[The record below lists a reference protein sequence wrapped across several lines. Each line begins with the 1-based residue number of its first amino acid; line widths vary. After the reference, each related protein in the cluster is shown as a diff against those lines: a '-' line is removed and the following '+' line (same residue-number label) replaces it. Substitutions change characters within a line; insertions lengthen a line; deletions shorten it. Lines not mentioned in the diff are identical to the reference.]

1 MRYRT
6 SDFVV
11 DGALRD
17 VCVLDTGVEDWRN
30 VISALPFDAWEVS
43 FESTIEA
50 AGLRSAD
57 GVTRLLET
65 IFFSDDASA
74 RMAIGV
80 GGVWFFCYFF
90 ELEEIEFTFDPQ
102 DIVDEA
108 SFGSLTAF
116 MRWLGEACGK
126 RVVMTMES
134 TDHRS
139 IPALL
144 EYLPARQG

>member
-1 MRYRT
+1 MQYRT

-17 VCVLDTGVEDWRN
+17 ICVLDTDVEDWRN
-30 VISALPFDAWEVS
+30 VVSALPFDAWEVS

-50 AGLRSAD
+50 AGLGSAD

-65 IFFSDDASA
+65 IFFDDDASA

-90 ELEEIEFTFDPQ
+90 ELEEMEFTFDPE

-108 SFGSLTAF
+108 AFGSLTAF
-116 MRWLGEACGK
+116 MEWLGEACGK